1 MAAFQHVLSH
11 DVRRLAAV
19 FHHPPILQPQAA
31 AAAAAATGLAGQQ
44 IGTGLYLA
52 AKKERALSCL
62 LITSLSYHKC
72 NLADFSGI

>member
-1 MAAFQHVLSH
+1 MAAFQDVLSH

-19 FHHPPILQPQAA
+19 FHHLPILQPQAA
-31 AAAAAATGLAGQQ
+31 AAVAGLAGQQ

-52 AKKERALSCL
+52 AKKREHSVFFVN
-62 LITSLSYHKC
+62 YHKC